1 MTRTQAEKD
10 KLFEQALQ
18 IAKDKRLIFIDEI
31 VAYLPISR
39 ETFYTY
45 WPLGS
50 DNLDKIK
57 RVVNDNKIDIKQG
70 LREKWYESDNATLQM
85 ALYKLT
91 AREEERKKLA
101 MSYVD
106 NTTKGEKINGIQVE
120 IIRNKDDKLEADHS
134 D

>member
-1 MTRTQAEKD
+1 MRTQEEKD

-18 IAKDKRLIFIDEI
+18 IAKDKRLIFVEEVI
-31 VAYLPISR
+31 AYLPISKP
-39 ETFYTY
+39 TFYDY
-45 WPLGS
+45 YPKDSNDFNEL
-50 DNLDKIK
+50 K
-57 RVVNDNKIDIKQG
+57 RVINDNKIDIKQG

>member
-1 MTRTQAEKD
+1 MRTQEEKD
-10 KLFEQALQ
+10 KLFEQALK
-18 IAKDKRLIFIDEI
+18 IAKDKRLIFVEEVI
-31 VAYLPISR
+31 AYLPISKP
-39 ETFYTY
+39 TFYDY
-45 WPLGS
+45 YPKDSNDFNEL
-50 DNLDKIK
+50 K
-57 RVVNDNKIDIKQG
+57 RVINDNKIDIKQG

-134 D
+134 N

>member
-1 MTRTQAEKD
+1 MRTQEEKD
-10 KLFEQALQ
+10 KLFKQALK
-18 IAKDKRLIFIDEI
+18 IAKEKRLIFVEEVIS
-31 VAYLPISR
+31 YLPISKP
-39 ETFYTY
+39 TFYDY
-45 WPLGS
+45 YPKDSNDFNEL
-50 DNLDKIK
+50 K
-57 RVVNDNKIDIKQG
+57 RVINDNKIDIKQG

-120 IIRNKDDKLEADHS
+120 IIRNKHEQLEADSS

>member
-1 MTRTQAEKD
+1 MRTQEEKD

-18 IAKDKRLIFIDEI
+18 IAKDKRLIFVEEVI
-31 VAYLPISR
+31 AYLPISKP
-39 ETFYTY
+39 TFYDY
-45 WPLGS
+45 YPKDSNDFNEL
-50 DNLDKIK
+50 K
-57 RVVNDNKIDIKQG
+57 RIIDDNKISIKQG

-120 IIRNKDDKLEADHS
+120 IIRNKDEQLEADSS

>member
-1 MTRTQAEKD
+1 MRTQEEKD

-57 RVVNDNKIDIKQG
+57 RVINDNKIEIKQG

-120 IIRNKDDKLEADHS
+120 IIRNKHEQLEADSS

>member
-1 MTRTQAEKD
+1 MRTQEEKD

-57 RVVNDNKIDIKQG
+57 RVINDNKIDIKQG

-120 IIRNKDDKLEADHS
+120 IIRNKHEQLEADSS

>member
-1 MTRTQAEKD
+1 MRTQEEKD
-10 KLFEQALQ
+10 ELFKQALK
-18 IAKDKRLIFIDEI
+18 IAKEKRLIFVEEVIS
-31 VAYLPISR
+31 YLPISKP
-39 ETFYTY
+39 TFYDY
-45 WPLGS
+45 YPKDSNDFNEL
-50 DNLDKIK
+50 K
-57 RVVNDNKIDIKQG
+57 RVINDNKIDIKQG

-120 IIRNKDDKLEADHS
+120 IIRNKHEQLEADSS

>member
-1 MTRTQAEKD
+1 MRTQEEKD

-57 RVVNDNKIDIKQG
+57 RVINDNKIDIKQG

>member
-1 MTRTQAEKD
+1 MRTQEEKD

-120 IIRNKDDKLEADHS
+120 IIRNKDEQLTQDSS

>member
-1 MTRTQAEKD
+1 MRTQEEKD

-45 WPLGS
+45 WSLGS

-57 RVVNDNKIDIKQG
+57 RVINDNKIDIKQG

>member
-1 MTRTQAEKD
+1 MRTQEEKD
-10 KLFEQALQ
+10 KLFEQALK
-18 IAKDKRLIFIDEI
+18 IAKEKRLIFVEEVI
-31 VAYLPISR
+31 AYLPISKP
-39 ETFYTY
+39 TFYDY
-45 WPLGS
+45 YPKDSNDFNEL
-50 DNLDKIK
+50 K
-57 RVVNDNKIDIKQG
+57 RVINDNKIDIKQG

>member
-1 MTRTQAEKD
+1 MRTQEEKD

-31 VAYLPISR
+31 VAYLPIS
-39 ETFYTY
+39 
-45 WPLGS
+45 
-50 DNLDKIK
+50 
-57 RVVNDNKIDIKQG
+57 
-70 LREKWYESDNATLQM
+70 
-85 ALYKLT
+85 
-91 AREEERKKLA
+91 REEERKKLA

-120 IIRNKDDKLEADHS
+120 IIRNKDEQLEADSS

>member
-1 MTRTQAEKD
+1 MRTQDEQD
-10 KLFEQALQ
+10 ELFEQALK
-18 IAKDKRLIFIDEI
+18 IAKEKRLIFVEEVI
-31 VAYLPISR
+31 AYLPISKP
-39 ETFYTY
+39 TFYDY
-45 WPLGS
+45 YPKDSNDFNEL
-50 DNLDKIK
+50 K
-57 RVVNDNKIDIKQG
+57 RVINDNKIDIKQG

-120 IIRNKDDKLEADHS
+120 IIRNKHEQLEADSS

>member
-1 MTRTQAEKD
+1 MRTQEEKD
-10 KLFEQALQ
+10 KLFEQALK

-57 RVVNDNKIDIKQG
+57 RVINDNKIEIKQG

-120 IIRNKDDKLEADHS
+120 IIRNKHEQLEADSS

>member
-1 MTRTQAEKD
+1 MRTQEEKD
-10 KLFEQALQ
+10 KLFEQALK
-18 IAKDKRLIFIDEI
+18 IAKDKRLIFVEEVI
-31 VAYLPISR
+31 AYLPISKP
-39 ETFYTY
+39 TFYDY
-45 WPLGS
+45 YPKDSNDFNEL
-50 DNLDKIK
+50 K
-57 RVVNDNKIDIKQG
+57 RVINDNKIDIKQG

>member
-1 MTRTQAEKD
+1 MRTQEEKD
-10 KLFEQALQ
+10 KLFEQALK

-57 RVVNDNKIDIKQG
+57 RVINDNKIDIKQG

-91 AREEERKKLA
+91 AREEERKRLA

>member
-1 MTRTQAEKD
+1 MRTQEEKD

-57 RVVNDNKIDIKQG
+57 RVINDNKIDIKQG

-120 IIRNKDDKLEADHS
+120 IIRKKDDKLEADHS

>member
-1 MTRTQAEKD
+1 MRTQEEKD

-18 IAKDKRLIFIDEI
+18 IAKDKRLIFVEEVI
-31 VAYLPISR
+31 AYLPISKP
-39 ETFYTY
+39 TFYEY
-45 WPLGS
+45 YPKDSNDFNEL
-50 DNLDKIK
+50 K
-57 RVVNDNKIDIKQG
+57 RIIDDNKISIKQG

-120 IIRNKDDKLEADHS
+120 IIRNKDEQLEADSS

>member
-1 MTRTQAEKD
+1 MRTQEEKD

>member
-1 MTRTQAEKD
+1 MRTQEEKD

-18 IAKDKRLIFIDEI
+18 IAKDKRLIFVEEVI
-31 VAYLPISR
+31 AYLPISKP
-39 ETFYTY
+39 TFYDY
-45 WPLGS
+45 YPKDSNDFNELR
-50 DNLDKIK
+50 
-57 RVVNDNKIDIKQG
+57 RVINDNKIDIKQG

-120 IIRNKDDKLEADHS
+120 IIRNKHEQLEADSS

>member
-1 MTRTQAEKD
+1 MRTQEEKD
-10 KLFEQALQ
+10 KLFEQALK
-18 IAKDKRLIFIDEI
+18 IAKEKRLIFVEEVI
-31 VAYLPISR
+31 AYLPISKP
-39 ETFYTY
+39 TFYDY
-45 WPLGS
+45 YPKDSNDFNEL
-50 DNLDKIK
+50 K
-57 RVVNDNKIDIKQG
+57 RVINDNKIAIKQG

>member
-1 MTRTQAEKD
+1 MRTQEEKD
-10 KLFEQALQ
+10 ELFEQALK
-18 IAKDKRLIFIDEI
+18 IAKDKRLIFVEEVI
-31 VAYLPISR
+31 AYLPISKP
-39 ETFYTY
+39 TFYEY
-45 WPLGS
+45 YPKDSNGFNEL
-50 DNLDKIK
+50 K
-57 RVVNDNKIDIKQG
+57 RVINDNKIDIKQK
-70 LREKWYESDNATLQM
+70 LRKKWYESDNATLQM

-120 IIRNKDDKLEADHS
+120 IIRNKDEQLEADSS

>member
-1 MTRTQAEKD
+1 MRTQEEKD
-10 KLFEQALQ
+10 KLFEQALK
-18 IAKDKRLIFIDEI
+18 IAKEKRLIFVEEVI
-31 VAYLPISR
+31 AYLPISKP
-39 ETFYTY
+39 TFYDY
-45 WPLGS
+45 YPKDSNDFNEL
-50 DNLDKIK
+50 K
-57 RVVNDNKIDIKQG
+57 RVINDNKIDIKQG

-120 IIRNKDDKLEADHS
+120 IIRKKDEQLTQDSS

>member
-1 MTRTQAEKD
+1 MRTQEEKD
-10 KLFEQALQ
+10 KLFKQALQ
-18 IAKDKRLIFIDEI
+18 IAKNKRLIFVEEVI
-31 VAYLPISR
+31 AYLPISKP
-39 ETFYTY
+39 TFYEY
-45 WPLGS
+45 YPKDSNGFNEL
-50 DNLDKIK
+50 K
-57 RVVNDNKIDIKQG
+57 RIIDDNKISIKQG

-120 IIRNKDDKLEADHS
+120 IIRNKHEQLEADSS

>member
-1 MTRTQAEKD
+1 MRTQEEKD

-18 IAKDKRLIFIDEI
+18 IAKDKRLIFVEEVI
-31 VAYLPISR
+31 AYLPISKP
-39 ETFYTY
+39 TFYEY
-45 WPLGS
+45 YPKDSNGFNEL
-50 DNLDKIK
+50 K
-57 RVVNDNKIDIKQG
+57 RVINDNKIDIKQK
-70 LREKWYESDNATLQM
+70 LRKKWYESDNATLQM

-120 IIRNKDDKLEADHS
+120 IIRNKDEQLEADSS

>member
-1 MTRTQAEKD
+1 MRTQEEKN
-10 KLFEQALQ
+10 KLFEQALK
-18 IAKDKRLIFIDEI
+18 IAKDKRLIFVEEVI
-31 VAYLPISR
+31 AYLPISKP
-39 ETFYTY
+39 TFYDY
-45 WPLGS
+45 YPKDSNDFNEL
-50 DNLDKIK
+50 K
-57 RVVNDNKIDIKQG
+57 RVINDNKIDIKQG

-120 IIRNKDDKLEADHS
+120 IIRKKDDKLEADHS

>member
-1 MTRTQAEKD
+1 MRTQEEKD

-18 IAKDKRLIFIDEI
+18 IAKEKRLIFVEEVI
-31 VAYLPISR
+31 AYLPISKP
-39 ETFYTY
+39 TFYDY
-45 WPLGS
+45 YPKDSNDFNEL
-50 DNLDKIK
+50 K
-57 RVVNDNKIDIKQG
+57 RVINDNKIDIKQG

>member
-1 MTRTQAEKD
+1 MKYNKE
-10 KLFEQALQ
+10 KLFQQAKEAVL
-18 IAKDKRLIFIDEI
+18 KNNLIFIEEI
-31 VAYLPISR
+31 VSFLPCSKP
-39 ETFYTY
+39 TFYEY
-45 WPLGS
+45 FPLDS
-50 DNLDKIK
+50 NELNELKAIIEDNTINIK
-57 RVVNDNKIDIKQG
+57 SG
-70 LREKWYESDNATLQM
+70 LRNKWYESDNATLQM

>member
-1 MTRTQAEKD
+1 MRTQEEKD
-10 KLFEQALQ
+10 KLFEQALK
-18 IAKDKRLIFIDEI
+18 IAKDKRLIFIEEVI
-31 VAYLPISR
+31 AYLPISKP
-39 ETFYTY
+39 TFYDY
-45 WPLGS
+45 YPKDSNDFNKL
-50 DNLDKIK
+50 K
-57 RVVNDNKIDIKQG
+57 RVINDNKIDIKQG

>member
-1 MTRTQAEKD
+1 MRTQEEKD
-10 KLFEQALQ
+10 KLFEQALK

-57 RVVNDNKIDIKQG
+57 RVINDNKIDIKQG

>member
-1 MTRTQAEKD
+1 MRTQEEKD

-57 RVVNDNKIDIKQG
+57 RVINDNKIEIKQ
-70 LREKWYESDNATLQM
+70 L
-85 ALYKLT
+85 
-91 AREEERKKLA
+91 
-101 MSYVD
+101 
-106 NTTKGEKINGIQVE
+106 
-120 IIRNKDDKLEADHS
+120 
-134 D
+134 

>member
-1 MTRTQAEKD
+1 MRTQEEKD

-57 RVVNDNKIDIKQG
+57 RVINDNKIDIKQG

-120 IIRNKDDKLEADHS
+120 IIRKKDDKLEADSS

>member
-1 MTRTQAEKD
+1 MRTQKEKD

-57 RVVNDNKIDIKQG
+57 RVINDNKIDIKQG

-120 IIRNKDDKLEADHS
+120 IIRNKHEQLEADSS

>member
-1 MTRTQAEKD
+1 MRTQEEKD
-10 KLFEQALQ
+10 KLFEQALK
-18 IAKDKRLIFIDEI
+18 IVKDKRLIFIDEI

-57 RVVNDNKIDIKQG
+57 RVINDNKIEIKQG

-120 IIRNKDDKLEADHS
+120 IIRNKHEQLEADSS